1 MDGARQDSTPTSTSS
16 PSARGP
22 ISLEDFVRSPFS
34 VRCNVVKVWRQL
46 PHDLWTGLT
55 EHGQR
60 RRANSTEH
68 RCIIATGALIL
79 VVLACASFAFP
90 APSDDGDALLA
101 QPVIGWPFP
110 LDRSAGAGDLAQ
122 ADIIFVPGQA
132 RLVLLWTILPTL
144 LGWLAVRGIWI
155 PRITRRTDHHT
166 AAIALAQNL
175 APVYQY
181 VFMMIAAG
189 AVLMVPVAFLW
200 PASSQFLRWCF
211 WCFLFGESF
220 FVPGVMWSRFV
231 LCDTAG
237 DVFGKRRKVRLALYL
252 IAFVVLPLLGMISEL
267 P

>member
-1 MDGARQDSTPTSTSS
+1 MDGAQQDSASPSTSS
-16 PSARGP
+16 APARGP
-22 ISLEDFVRSPFS
+22 IPLADFVLTPFS
-34 VRCNVVKVWRQL
+34 VRCNAVKVWRKL
-46 PHDLWTGLT
+46 PDDLWTGLT
-55 EHGQR
+55 DHAQR

-68 RCIIATGALIL
+68 RCIITTAALIL
-79 VVLACASFAFP
+79 VVLACASFAVP
-90 APSDDGDALLA
+90 APSGDGDVLLA
-101 QPVIGWPFP
+101 QPVIGWPWP
-110 LDRSAGAGDLAQ
+110 LDSDAAGRRASEIDV
-122 ADIIFVPGQA
+122 IFVPQQA

-144 LGWLAVRGIWI
+144 LGWFAVRGVWI
-155 PRITRRTDHHT
+155 PRVTREKEHHA

-189 AVLMVPVAFLW
+189 AVLMLPIAFLW

-220 FVPGVMWSRFV
+220 FVPGVMWSRLV
-231 LCDTAG
+231 LCDSAG
-237 DVFGKRRKVRLALYL
+237 DVFGARRRMWLTLYL